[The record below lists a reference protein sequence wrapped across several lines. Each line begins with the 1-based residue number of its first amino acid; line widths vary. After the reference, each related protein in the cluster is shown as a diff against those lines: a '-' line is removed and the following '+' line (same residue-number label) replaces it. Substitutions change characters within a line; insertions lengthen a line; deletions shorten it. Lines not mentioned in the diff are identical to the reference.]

1 MEEFDTKMKV
11 LQKKSDAATLRRKE
25 TINAREE
32 IEQQYLVELER
43 DGNKVNL
50 QAFINE

>member
-1 MEEFDTKMKV
+1 MKI
-11 LQKKSDAATLRRKE
+11 LQTKSDATALRRKE
-25 TINAREE
+25 TIDARDE